1 MRHRADRRR
10 LLAAPLLSLLGLLG
24 GAASGLAAGRGFAP
38 EGTPIRYMPT
48 RQFDLQHLR
57 LDLAFDWDAK
67 SVAGTATNTLV
78 PLLPGLGSVVL
89 DAAELDV
96 RKVRVNGAERPFTL
110 DPQAET
116 LTVQLDHPY
125 GPEDRLEVAVDY
137 SAHPKTSL
145 YFVGPDAGYPQ
156 KPEQIYSQGEADL
169 NRHWFPSW
177 DSPNDRTTTEMVAT
191 VKRPLVVV
199 SNGKLLAVT
208 DLPDGRR
215 TYHWKMDT
223 PHSTYLVSV
232 AIGDYTRVADE
243 WHGLPVE
250 YYVPPGVDEATTRRS
265 FGATPRILDYFS
277 RVTGRPYPY
286 PKYAQAI
293 VVDYMW
299 GGMENIS
306 ATTQTSRTLH
316 PARADHDAPSEGLVA
331 HEAAHQWF
339 GDLLTCEDWSHAWLN
354 EGFASY
360 FTALYRGDAHG
371 QDELDV
377 EVDDMRNAYLGEAK
391 DYRRPIVTK
400 LYPDPIDMFDSHTYA
415 KGGLVLHTLHYLLGD
430 DGWWKGIRSYVERFA
445 GSTVTTADFENAL
458 EQATGVSLAPVFD
471 GYVYGAGI
479 PQLQVKWDYQAET
492 HQVHL
497 EVKQTQKLDAQTAL
511 FSFPLE
517 VALIGETTNEKDE
530 AVRRVP
536 VAARAL
542 QDLYIPSAQRPRTVV
557 LDPRG
562 GILKTL
568 DFPKPAAEWVLQ
580 LTRSKPLPARLEAIR
595 ALGALGGEEAVAA
608 LGRALHDD
616 PFYDVR
622 KEAARALGQIAK
634 DPALVPLRAG
644 LADAD
649 SRVRATV
656 VESLAAFPEHAEL
669 IPGLANLLTTDDS
682 FTVRARAAAALGEL
696 AGKSQ
701 GKAAG
706 RAGGRGKD
714 EGEGEGGKRRR
725 REEISGLLFA
735 ALSQD
740 SFHELVRGS
749 ALRALAKVDPA
760 RAWEPARRLARYGA
774 PIDSRGEAL
783 DALVTIAEQD
793 PARQDE
799 VRKLLEGYLDDPYYS
814 LEEHA
819 FRALG
824 KLGDPAALPAITRR
838 SRLESDSRQKRNA
851 DKAIERIEARQAQ
864 GREDQ
869 ALRDRVEQLERETE
883 VLREQVR
890 QAGEKKGTGSGPR

>member
-10 LLAAPLLSLLGLLG
+10 LPAASLLALALLAGVAAAPA
-24 GAASGLAAGRGFAP
+24 AASDFAP
-38 EGTPIRYMPT
+38 EGTPVRYMPT

-57 LDLAFDWDAK
+57 LDLTFDWDAK
-67 SVAGTATNTLV
+67 SVAGTATNVLV
-78 PLLPGLGSVVL
+78 PLLPGLTSVVL

-96 RKVRVNGAERPFTL
+96 RKVRVNGAERPFAL

-116 LTVQLDHPY
+116 LTVQLDRPY
-125 GPEDRLEVAVDY
+125 GPNDRLEVAVDY

-156 KPEQIYSQGEADL
+156 KPRQIYSQGEANL

-191 VKRPLVVV
+191 VKRPLAVV
-199 SNGKLLAVT
+199 SNGRLLEVT
-208 DLPDGRR
+208 DRPDGWR
-215 TYHWKMDT
+215 TYHWKMDV
-223 PHSTYLVSV
+223 PHATYLVSV
-232 AIGDYTRVADE
+232 AIGEYTRVADE

-265 FGATPRILDYFS
+265 FGDTPKILDYFS

-286 PKYAQAI
+286 PKYAQAV

-316 PARADHDAPSEGLVA
+316 PARADHDSPSEGLVA
-331 HEAAHQWF
+331 HETAHQWF

-354 EGFASY
+354 EGFANY
-360 FTALYRGDAHG
+360 FTALYRGAAHG
-371 QDELDV
+371 QDEMDA
-377 EVDDMRNAYLGEAK
+377 EMDDMRNGYLGEAK
-391 DYRRPIVTK
+391 EYRRPIVTK
-400 LYPDPIDMFDSHTYA
+400 VYPDPIDMFDGHTYA

-445 GSTVTTADFENAL
+445 GATVTTADFENAL

-492 HQVHL
+492 RQVHL

-517 VALIGETTNEKDE
+517 VALIGEKTGEQDE
-530 AVRRVP
+530 VVVRRVP
-536 VAARAL
+536 VAARAV
-542 QDLYIPSAQRPRTVV
+542 QDLYIPSDQRPRTVV

-568 DFPKPAAEWVLQ
+568 DFAKPAAEWALQ

-595 ALGALGGEEAVAA
+595 ALGAVGGEEAVAA

-616 PFYDVR
+616 PFYDIR
-622 KEAARALGQIAK
+622 KEAARALGQAPR
-634 DPALVPLRAG
+634 DPALVPLRAALG
-644 LADAD
+644 DAD
-649 SRVRATV
+649 SRVRAVV
-656 VESLAAFPEHAEL
+656 VETLAAFPEHAEL
-669 IPGLANLLTTDDS
+669 IPELEKLLTTDDS
-682 FTVRARAAAALGEL
+682 FHVRARAAATLGEL
-696 AGKSQ
+696 GKGARAKGKSTAP
-701 GKAAG
+701 GS
-706 RAGGRGKD
+706 AGGED
-714 EGEGEGGKRRR
+714 GKRRD
-725 REEISGLLFA
+725 EIAGALVA
-735 ALSQD
+735 ALSQE
-740 SFHELVRGS
+740 SFHEQVRGS

-783 DALVTIAEQD
+783 DALVTIAEHD
-793 PARQDE
+793 PAHRDE

-824 KLGDPAALPAITRR
+824 MLGDPAALPAIARR
-838 SRLESDSRQKRNA
+838 AWLESDSRQKRNA
-851 DKAIERIEARQAQ
+851 QKAAERIEAKQAQ

-883 VLREQVR
+883 VLKEQVR
-890 QAGEKKGTGSGPR
+890 QAEEKKGAGAGEP